1 MTDAAVHDSQALAG
15 LLQNVE
21 LGGAPVYADSAYKSD
36 EIDGIV
42 FAKGLNNKIH
52 ERAYRNKPLTDAQK
66 ADNTFKSRKR
76 SRVEHVF
83 GSIKSMLRGSKLRS
97 IGLVR
102 AKFNIGLMNLTYNL
116 KRVEALIRLRLFEFD
131 RVSPPVGR

>member
-1 MTDAAVHDSQALAG
+1 
-15 LLQNVE
+15 
-21 LGGAPVYADSAYKSD
+21 
-36 EIDGIV
+36 
-42 FAKGLNNKIH
+42 
-52 ERAYRNKPLTDAQK
+52 
-66 ADNTFKSRKR
+66 
-76 SRVEHVF
+76 
-83 GSIKSMLRGSKLRS
+83 MLRGSKLRS

>member
-1 MTDAAVHDSQALAG
+1 MTFLKTKSHRLDFLTRVCSLKLRKFTAKFG
-15 LLQNVE
+15 LD
-21 LGGAPVYADSAYKSD
+21 P
-36 EIDGIV
+36 
-42 FAKGLNNKIH
+42 
-52 ERAYRNKPLTDAQK
+52 QK